1 MYSVCLLLYIEHL
14 VYSLPSRIDINNSF

>member
-1 MYSVCLLLYIEHL
+1 MHL